1 MSQRAAPRR
10 TMTKAPKPSADARAW
25 GAGAACLAIA
35 LLVCGFTYVLRALDF
50 APLRDL
56 IIKEDHLYDMIHSP
70 DIRLLSN
77 AHRVVFIDINDAAV
91 TRWDRPDDAP
101 PPTGP
106 LTLPNNTPRQL
117 IGQLAGFARKAEAK
131 VIYLDFDFR
140 NTLPDDGDLYA
151 QLARTDQPL
160 ILIPT
165 FFTSGRL
172 PPCEN
177 QSDTQ
182 PPKPP
187 TELATVFAD
196 LTEPP
201 KNQPPGSE
209 SNLPSIALVHPV
221 LTLGAYGLP
230 EGVCSS
236 YRVRFGPERELVWR
250 EAAMVRAVQL
260 ATADPFPCKPGAEC
274 IPTPDLDKP
283 GVLPIRWTIGN
294 DVTEKHAS
302 VDNRAKTNGAK
313 TSAAK
318 VDSISASNDQKL
330 AYLRLEAGSLVKYHD
345 VPTPT
350 DGKFAALKDAIVVI
364 GSTAQWSEDTLAT
377 PLGDLQ
383 GVLAHVNFALSLQ
396 SVDDE
401 ASIWVQLPLDFVFTG
416 AAAVA
421 TVYLCWRPTFRSL
434 ALGAPLPMRQRLRR
448 SIREAWVF
456 VGCGLVLAAGSAAL
470 LYLGARFLAGWR
482 FGILS
487 LIVGAIVGLMIE
499 VCSAFGD
506 GARDLVEGWMTRR
519 SHPRPNAAQQ
529 RQASIG
535 SPREPTPP

>member
-1 MSQRAAPRR
+1 
-10 TMTKAPKPSADARAW
+10 MTKAPKPSADARAW

-101 PPTGP
+101 PPNGP
-106 LTLPNNTPRQL
+106 LPLPNNTPRKL
-117 IGQLAGFARKAEAK
+117 IAQLAGFARKAEAK

-140 NTLPDDGDLYA
+140 NTLPDDGDLYT

-172 PPCEN
+172 PPCED
-177 QSDTQ
+177 QGDAQ

-196 LTEPP
+196 LMEPP

-209 SNLPSIALVHPV
+209 RKLPSIALVHPV

-260 ATADPFPCKPGAEC
+260 ATADHSTCKPGDAC
-274 IPTPDLDKP
+274 IQTPDLAKP
-283 GVLPIRWTIGN
+283 GILPIRWTIGN
-294 DVTEKHAS
+294 DVTEKHA
-302 VDNRAKTNGAK
+302 VGNNDAK
-313 TSAAK
+313 TSDAKTSDAK
-318 VDSISASNDQKL
+318 VDSISASNDQTL
-330 AYLRLEAGSLVKYHD
+330 AYLRLEAGSLVKYHY
-345 VPTPT
+345 VPSPT

-434 ALGAPLPMRQRLRR
+434 GLGAPLPMRQRLRR

-456 VGCGLVLAAGSAAL
+456 VGCGLVFAAGSAAL
-470 LYLGARFLAGWR
+470 LYFGARFLAGWR

-506 GARDLVEGWMTRR
+506 GARDLVESWMTRR
-519 SHPRPNAAQQ
+519 SHQLPNAAQQ
-529 RQASIG
+529 RRASIG

>member
-1 MSQRAAPRR
+1 
-10 TMTKAPKPSADARAW
+10 MTKAQKPSADARAW

-91 TRWDRPDDAP
+91 TRWDRLDDAP
-101 PPTGP
+101 PPNGP
-106 LTLPNNTPRQL
+106 LPLPNNTPRKL
-117 IGQLAGFARKAEAK
+117 IAQLAGFARKAEAK

-187 TELATVFAD
+187 TELATVLAD

-209 SNLPSIALVHPV
+209 SKLPSIALVHPV

-260 ATADPFPCKPGAEC
+260 ATADPSACKSGDAC
-274 IPTPDLDKP
+274 IQTPDPAKP
-283 GVLPIRWTIGN
+283 DILPIRWTIGN

-302 VDNRAKTNGAK
+302 VDNGAK
-313 TSAAK
+313 TSVPRISAAK
-318 VDSISASNDQKL
+318 VDSVSASNDQKL
-330 AYLRLEAGSLVKYHD
+330 AYLRLEAASLVKYHK
-345 VPTPT
+345 VPDPT
-350 DGKFAALKDAIVVI
+350 GAEFGTLKDAIVVI
-364 GSTAQWSEDTLAT
+364 GSTTQWSEDTLAT

-401 ASIWVQLPLDFVFTG
+401 ASIWVQLLLDGFFT
-416 AAAVA
+416 AAAAIA
-421 TVYLCWRPTFRSL
+421 TVYWCWRPTFR
-434 ALGAPLPMRQRLRR
+434 ALGVGAPLPLRLRLRR
-448 SIREAWVF
+448 SISEAGVF
-456 VGCGLVLAAGSAAL
+456 VGCGLLFAAFSAILLAI
-470 LYLGARFLAGWR
+470 GARFLAGWR

-499 VCSAFGD
+499 VCSAIAD
-506 GARDLVEGWMTRR
+506 AMRDFVEGRMTRR
-519 SHPRPNAAQQ
+519 SHLRQNIAQQ
-529 RQASIG
+529 RRASIG
-535 SPREPTPP
+535 SPREPSR

>member
-1 MSQRAAPRR
+1 
-10 TMTKAPKPSADARAW
+10 MTKARKPSADARAW

-70 DIRLLSN
+70 DIHLLSG
-77 AHRVVFIDINDAAV
+77 AHTVVFIDIDDAAV
-91 TRWDRPDDAP
+91 TRWNRPDDAP
-101 PPTGP
+101 PPNGP
-106 LTLPNNTPRQL
+106 LPNNTPRKL
-117 IGQLAGFARKAEAK
+117 IAQLAGFARKAEAK

-140 NTLPDDGDLYA
+140 NTLADDGDLYTE
-151 QLARTDQPL
+151 LARSGQPL
-160 ILIPT
+160 ILIPS

-172 PPCEN
+172 PPCED
-177 QSDTQ
+177 QGDKP

-196 LTEPP
+196 LTELR
-201 KNQPPGSE
+201 KDQPPGSE
-209 SNLPSIALVHPV
+209 AKLPSIALVHPV

-236 YRVRFGPERELVWR
+236 YRVRFGPEKEMVWR

-260 ATADPFPCKPGAEC
+260 ATADPSACKPGDEC
-274 IPTPDLDKP
+274 IQTPDLAKP
-283 GVLPIRWTIGN
+283 DILPIRWTIGN

-302 VDNRAKTNGAK
+302 VDNGAKTSVPR

-318 VDSISASNDQKL
+318 VDSVSASNDQKL
-330 AYLRLEAGSLVKYHD
+330 AYLRLEAASLVKYHK
-345 VPTPT
+345 VPDPT
-350 DGKFAALKDAIVVI
+350 GAEFGALKDAIVVI
-364 GSTAQWSEDTLAT
+364 GSTTQWSEDTLAT

-401 ASIWVQLPLDFVFTG
+401 ASIWVQLLLDGFFT
-416 AAAVA
+416 AAAAIA
-421 TVYLCWRPTFRSL
+421 TVYWCWRPTFR
-434 ALGAPLPMRQRLRR
+434 ALGVGAPLPLRLRLRR
-448 SIREAWVF
+448 SISEAGVF
-456 VGCGLVLAAGSAAL
+456 VGCGLLFAAFSAILLAI
-470 LYLGARFLAGWR
+470 GARFLAGWR

-499 VCSAFGD
+499 VCSAVGD
-506 GARDLVEGWMTRR
+506 GMRDLVEDCMTRR
-519 SHPRPNAAQQ
+519 SHPRPNTAQQ

-535 SPREPTPP
+535 SPKEPAPP